1 MSFISDS
8 HFKCTDNFSKRA
20 ILNVGMLLRDSDVA
34 KEIRSRLLDIAH
46 DSETES
52 GSIKTIITEIDEER
66 SLMLERVEAEM
77 QGDYDTVII
86 CLKE

>member
-1 MSFISDS
+1 
-8 HFKCTDNFSKRA
+8 
-20 ILNVGMLLRDSDVA
+20 MLLRDSDVA

-77 QGDYDTVII
+77 
-86 CLKE
+86 